1 MAGDPRNKDDD
12 RAIDHQPEEK
22 ITPGRLEYARTLNQM
37 IRWRFDAVAHEKI
50 PNQLSNLVERL
61 KGGPVSRAHK
71 HKPEETE
78 EQHRAEA
85 AQERSF
91 MTCPYCLGLGERPG
105 ANAAQPAVPCSWC
118 RGRGFLRTI
127 PRPTDL

>member
-61 KGGPVSRAHK
+61 KGATSLPHK
-71 HKPEETE
+71 HEPEETE

-85 AQERSF
+85 AQEPSF
-91 MTCPYCLGLGERPG
+91 VTCPYCLGLGERPG
-105 ANAAQPAVPCSWC
+105 ANAAQPSVNCSRC
-118 RGRGFLRTI
+118 GGRGFLDTI
-127 PRPTDL
+127 PKPTDL